1 MYFVSKLVF
10 SRYTSVFGILGEF
23 QIINQ
28 VLIFV
33 LLYFIFRLFAGLD
46 TKLARL
52 PEVIR
57 EVIAFVANMTLE
69 IYIVQYVLISVLRRF
84 GLIFPLN
91 WLLITAAIILAAWIL
106 HLVCKLI
113 YRLVDRIVEAISD
126 KRESARGSA

>member
-1 MYFVSKLVF
+1 MYPTKSWSAIPPQSHFAL
-10 SRYTSVFGILGEF
+10 
-23 QIINQ
+23 
-28 VLIFV
+28 
-33 LLYFIFRLFAGLD
+33 FISAF
-46 TKLARL
+46 
-52 PEVIR
+52 
-57 EVIAFVANMTLE
+57 IAPIAAKQGGV
-69 IYIVQYVLISVLRRF
+69 VQYVLISVLRRF